1 MVLRGRAHGGSLQ
14 RPVAA
19 WETEHLQAPHTQVLP
34 AAGSPSH
41 LGGKVSLMLV
51 GLWSYLCPL
60 LFAF

>member
-1 MVLRGRAHGGSLQ
+1 M
-14 RPVAA
+14 AA

-41 LGGKVSLMLV
+41 LGGKVSLMLL
-51 GLWSYLCPL
+51 GLWSYLCLL